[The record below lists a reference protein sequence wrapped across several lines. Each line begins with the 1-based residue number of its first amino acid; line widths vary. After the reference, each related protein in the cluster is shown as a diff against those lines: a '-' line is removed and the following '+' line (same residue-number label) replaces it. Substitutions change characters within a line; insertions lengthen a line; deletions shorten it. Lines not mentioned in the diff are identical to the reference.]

1 MKTTHESNDN
11 HNKQQ
16 KDEYEDLK
24 EDIRIIKC
32 KGGE

>member
-16 KDEYEDLK
+16 KDEYEDLRGHQNHK
-24 EDIRIIKC
+24 M
-32 KGGE
+32 